1 MKLIPKYQNA
11 GLVARQDNTYV
22 AKPIIPPKLIKRT
35 YTPTQSYIS
44 QDNRSE
50 WQREQGSKK
59 ADEEYK
65 KYMEDKKMQQGL
77 ENLNGFLNFVDAA
90 STITGAGKGLSLIGK
105 LVGERITKGMVSRK
119 LGRLSG
125 DLLNPSDILPNNIER
140 GPKQSIYDTH
150 TPSKLQLYNPERWDA
165 AKRPYRIEGELER
178 LITTVD
184 DVPNR
189 VALERA
195 ADNKSYKL
203 PDYATPNS
211 PKEPLDLHSDRLI
224 KGGFDNIPTTVNGK
238 TKFRVGRNA
247 WNYRSPS
254 QFYNVHYYDREPKQY
269 LDNMVQDMHVVND
282 ENPADLLYEAAN
294 RAKDTDAQ
302 ATASSGNVYIGKD
315 GMFKIFNEYGGNPK
329 NIRRVISH
337 EADHAIHIPAEPPR
351 GFDTGY
357 IDKHASQPGY
367 FSNKNG
373 TELAARGSQL
383 KDYYGLD
390 DPNQEITE
398 DMLRYAA
405 ENYVKDTKLDNNMG
419 LFFKSITDW
428 KEAAKWLSK
437 YATIAG
443 VPITINNK
451 TK

>member
-1 MKLIPKYQNA
+1 MKLIPKYQNE
-11 GLVARQDNTYV
+11 GLVTRQDNTYV
-22 AKPIIPPKLIKRT
+22 AKPTIPPKLIKRT
-35 YTPTQSYIS
+35 YTPTQSYVS
-44 QDNRSE
+44 QDNRSG

-65 KYMEDKKMQQGL
+65 KYVEDKKMQQGL

-90 STITGAGKGLSLIGK
+90 TIATGVGSVVGKGLRWGGKKVANQLVKRKINGRASDYLSRARIG
-105 LVGERITKGMVSRK
+105 
-119 LGRLSG
+119 
-125 DLLNPSDILPNNIER
+125 DILRESDYI
-140 GPKQSIYDTH
+140 
-150 TPSKLQLYNPERWDA
+150 TP
-165 AKRPYRIEGELER
+165 
-178 LITTVD
+178 
-184 DVPNR
+184 
-189 VALERA
+189 
-195 ADNKSYKL
+195 DNKSYKL

-224 KGGFDNIPTTVNGK
+224 KGGFDNIPATVNGK

-254 QFYNVHYYDREPKQY
+254 QFYNVHYYDREPQQY
-269 LDNMVQDMHVVND
+269 LDNMVQDMHIVND
-282 ENPADLLYEAAN
+282 ENPADLLYKVAN
-294 RAKDTDAQ
+294 YAKDTDAQ
-302 ATASSGNVYIGKD
+302 ATASSGNIYIGKD

-337 EADHAIHIPAEPPR
+337 EVDHAIHIPAEPPR

-357 IDKHASQPGY
+357 IDKHISQPGY

>member
-1 MKLIPKYQNA
+1 MKLIPKYQNE
-11 GLVARQDNTYV
+11 GLVTRQDNTYV
-22 AKPIIPPKLIKRT
+22 AKPTIPPKLIKRT

-65 KYMEDKKMQQGL
+65 KYVEDKKMQQGL

-90 STITGAGKGLSLIGK
+90 TIATGVGSVVGKGLRWGGKKVANQLVKRKINGRASDYLSRARIG
-105 LVGERITKGMVSRK
+105 
-119 LGRLSG
+119 
-125 DLLNPSDILPNNIER
+125 DILRESDYI
-140 GPKQSIYDTH
+140 
-150 TPSKLQLYNPERWDA
+150 TP
-165 AKRPYRIEGELER
+165 
-178 LITTVD
+178 
-184 DVPNR
+184 
-189 VALERA
+189 
-195 ADNKSYKL
+195 DNKSYKL

-224 KGGFDNIPTTVNGK
+224 KGGFDNIPATVNGK

-247 WNYRSPS
+247 WDYRSPS
-254 QFYNVHYYDREPKQY
+254 QFYNVHYYDREPQQY

-282 ENPADLLYEAAN
+282 ENPADLLYKVAN
-294 RAKDTDAQ
+294 YAKDTDAQ
-302 ATASSGNVYIGKD
+302 ATASSGNIYIGKD

-337 EADHAIHIPAEPPR
+337 EVDHAIHIPAEPPR

-357 IDKHASQPGY
+357 IDKHISQPGY